1 MSYDNSMS
9 ESSGD
14 PMASK
19 PSVSSSQI
27 PDLLKIGSIPTNVQ
41 MDVDTDVL
49 DPVVHSQSFVR
60 FVLQNKGILHS
71 HSKIQFAFEQTT
83 QDVWT
88 PMNVG
93 IAGLIQR
100 ATLRVGNQ
108 TICEIDDFADF
119 TTYRSQFMSG
129 ESMRERLQYQTGQC
143 MAKKFAYNN
152 EGEDWTSA
160 SPPVETVVAGGQ
172 YGGGGSLDL
181 ARGITND
188 LGRNGLLVL
197 GGNGYF
203 GEVENS
209 RMPPYMSLYNDTA
222 PASGSTDIVNVA
234 NTFQWS
240 LSDFFP
246 FLKTNQLPLYMMKEQ
261 ISLEFV
267 LTPAASGGRAW
278 VNTGVAA
285 TQTYNLI
292 TTDTKMFAD
301 YQYYPQE
308 MMVAYANAN
317 RSMQFSYVDYRLSK
331 LSVPIATAGQQIRN
345 IGGAGRII
353 SKVVWG
359 FQNNTPTD
367 ATSPLIKWNAT
378 AMDRTA
384 AISDNPPTAPSIAPD
399 GGTKAYL
406 NQEVSQNLK
415 LNGEFLYPINVNNTA
430 RCFHNV
436 VQAEGLTPYSSR
448 QEYANEGNSL
458 VRDRGIQGHLI
469 FDMFAGTAFHQ
480 AARLNK
486 GERINSRGI
495 ELYYNVTLPR
505 DTSHVP
511 VTDAYTLRVFLETIK
526 FASLRD
532 GFVQT
537 MLA

>member
-9 ESSGD
+9 ESGGD
-14 PMASK
+14 PMASQ

-49 DPVVHSQSFVR
+49 DPVVHNQSFIR

-160 SPPVETVVAGGQ
+160 SPPEVAVVAGGQ
-172 YGGGGSLDL
+172 FGGGGSLDL

-197 GGNGYF
+197 GGQGYF

-278 VNTGVAA
+278 VNSGVAA

-331 LSVPIATAGQQIRN
+331 LTVPTDISGQQIRN

-353 SKVVWG
+353 SKVLWG
-359 FQNNTPTD
+359 FQNNTPTA

-378 AMDRTA
+378 AMTRNALIA
-384 AISDNPPTAPSIAPD
+384 ALPPIAPD
-399 GGTKAYL
+399 AATRAYA
-406 NQEVSQNLK
+406 NGEISQNIK
-415 LNGEFLYPINVNNTA
+415 LNGEFLYPINVDNTA

-436 VQAEGLTPYSSR
+436 VQAEGLTPYCGR
-448 QEYANEGNSL
+448 QEYSNEGNSL
-458 VRDRGIQGHLI
+458 TRRTLQGHVVN
-469 FDMFAGTAFHQ
+469 DVFAGTAFWQ

-486 GERINSRGI
+486 GERVNSRGL
-495 ELYYNVTLPR
+495 ELYYNVNMP
-505 DTSHVP
+505 DAGSSPAVN
-511 VTDAYTLRVFLETIK
+511 DAYTLRVFLETIK
-526 FASLRD
+526 FASLKD
-532 GFVQT
+532 GLVET

>member
-19 PSVSSSQI
+19 PSGSSSQI

-49 DPVVHSQSFVR
+49 DPVVHNQSFVR

-160 SPPVETVVAGGQ
+160 SPPEVAVVAGGQ
-172 YGGGGSLDL
+172 FGGGGSLDL

-222 PASGSTDIVNVA
+222 PASGSADIVNVA

-246 FLKTNQLPLYMMKEQ
+246 C
-261 ISLEFV
+261 I
-267 LTPAASGGRAW
+267 
-278 VNTGVAA
+278 
-285 TQTYNLI
+285 
-292 TTDTKMFAD
+292 
-301 YQYYPQE
+301 
-308 MMVAYANAN
+308 
-317 RSMQFSYVDYRLSK
+317 
-331 LSVPIATAGQQIRN
+331 
-345 IGGAGRII
+345 
-353 SKVVWG
+353 
-359 FQNNTPTD
+359 
-367 ATSPLIKWNAT
+367 
-378 AMDRTA
+378 
-384 AISDNPPTAPSIAPD
+384 
-399 GGTKAYL
+399 
-406 NQEVSQNLK
+406 
-415 LNGEFLYPINVNNTA
+415 
-430 RCFHNV
+430 
-436 VQAEGLTPYSSR
+436 
-448 QEYANEGNSL
+448 
-458 VRDRGIQGHLI
+458 
-469 FDMFAGTAFHQ
+469 
-480 AARLNK
+480 
-486 GERINSRGI
+486 
-495 ELYYNVTLPR
+495 
-505 DTSHVP
+505 
-511 VTDAYTLRVFLETIK
+511 
-526 FASLRD
+526 
-532 GFVQT
+532 
-537 MLA
+537 

>member
-1 MSYDNSMS
+1 MSYDNSMA
-9 ESSGD
+9 ESGGD
-14 PMASK
+14 AMSSK

-49 DPVVHSQSFVR
+49 DPVIHNQSFVR

-71 HSKIQFAFEQTT
+71 HSKIQFAFEQTAEEAW
-83 QDVWT
+83 V
-88 PMNVG
+88 PMNIG

-108 TICEIDDFADF
+108 TISEIDDFANF

-143 MAKKFAYNN
+143 MEKKIAYRN
-152 EGEDWTSA
+152 EGDSWNDA
-160 SPPVETVVAGGQ
+160 NPPVADSNE
-172 YGGGGSLDL
+172 YGGGGSMDL
-181 ARGITND
+181 ARGIAPD
-188 LGRNGLLVL
+188 LGRNGLIAPSL
-197 GGNGYF
+197 YIAAD
-203 GEVENS
+203 ENT
-209 RMPPYMSLYNDTA
+209 RMPPYMSLYNADT
-222 PASGSTDIVNVA
+222 IVSNRA
-234 NTFQWS
+234 ATSFQWA

-261 ISLEFV
+261 ISLEFQ
-267 LTPAASGGRAW
+267 LTAAASGGRAW
-278 VNTGVAA
+278 VTSGSAA
-285 TQTYNLI
+285 AQTFNLI
-292 TTDTKMFAD
+292 TNDTKMFAD

-331 LSVPIATAGQQIRN
+331 LSVPIATSGQQIRN

-384 AISDNPPTAPSIAPD
+384 AISDNPPIAPSLV
-399 GGTKAYL
+399 TKAYL

-436 VQAEGLTPYSSR
+436 VQAEGLTPYSTR

-495 ELYYNVTLPR
+495 ELYYNVTLPNGA
-505 DTSHVP
+505 SHVP
-511 VTDAYTLRVFLETIK
+511 VADAYTLRVFLETIK

>member
-1 MSYDNSMS
+1 MAADP
-9 ESSGD
+9 ESGGKDGAAPTSQSHGLVIDSGRSFYS
-14 PMASK
+14 PPGTYEVQRPASIM
-19 PSVSSSQI
+19 PSFM
-27 PDLLKIGSIPTNVQ
+27 DLEKDATADGVY
-41 MDVDTDVL
+41 VDT
-49 DPVVHSQSFVR
+49 
-60 FVLQNKGILHS
+60 
-71 HSKIQFAFEQTT
+71 T
-83 QDVWT
+83 
-88 PMNVG
+88 
-93 IAGLIQR
+93 
-100 ATLRVGNQ
+100 
-108 TICEIDDFADF
+108 
-119 TTYRSQFMSG
+119 
-129 ESMRERLQYQTGQC
+129 
-143 MAKKFAYNN
+143 
-152 EGEDWTSA
+152 
-160 SPPVETVVAGGQ
+160 
-172 YGGGGSLDL
+172 
-181 ARGITND
+181 
-188 LGRNGLLVL
+188 
-197 GGNGYF
+197 
-203 GEVENS
+203 
-209 RMPPYMSLYNDTA
+209 
-222 PASGSTDIVNVA
+222 
-234 NTFQWS
+234 TFQIA
-240 LSDFFP
+240 LSDLFP

-261 ISLEFV
+261 ISLELV
-267 LTPAASGGRAW
+267 LTDEASAGRGWVALGG
-278 VNTGVAA
+278 TA
-285 TQTYNLI
+285 TTSFSLD
-292 TTDTKMFAD
+292 TTKTKMFAD

-331 LSVPIATAGQQIRN
+331 LSVPIATSGQQIRN

-384 AISDNPPTAPSIAPD
+384 AISDNPPIAPSLV
-399 GGTKAYL
+399 TKAYL

-436 VQAEGLTPYSSR
+436 VQAEGLTPYSTR

-495 ELYYNVTLPR
+495 ELYYNVTLPNGA
-505 DTSHVP
+505 SHVP
-511 VTDAYTLRVFLETIK
+511 VADAYTLRVFLETIK